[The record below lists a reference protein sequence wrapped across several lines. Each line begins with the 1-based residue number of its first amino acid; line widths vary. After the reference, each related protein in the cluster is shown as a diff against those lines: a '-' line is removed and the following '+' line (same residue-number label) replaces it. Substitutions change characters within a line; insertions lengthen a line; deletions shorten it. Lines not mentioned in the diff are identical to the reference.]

1 MSEGWSN
8 ISLPDSAVERM
19 FEGAG
24 AERERAMI
32 TVENDWVE
40 YATVP
45 VRMVA
50 VRGGSACA
58 QRTRVVTDRPRA
70 AAVAVAAPPCSGPMG
85 TVDPRVQP
93 APLAGRA
100 PEPRLRLTR
109 RGRVVLVV
117 LPAVL
122 AATSALVSLTAPFAE
137 AQPTR
142 PPTTTVVRTGDTLW
156 SIAERIAPQADPR
169 DVVADL
175 ERSNHLPGAGLQAG
189 TRLTLPAHLTH

>member
-1 MSEGWSN
+1 
-8 ISLPDSAVERM
+8 M
-19 FEGAG
+19 FEGAA

-70 AAVAVAAPPCSGPMG
+70 AAAPPRSGP
-85 TVDPRVQP
+85 TRAVDPRVQP

-175 ERSNHLPGAGLQAG
+175 EGSNHLPGAGLQAG